1 MRQAEETR
9 REKVLNV
16 KFFNREYETL
26 QKVARLDGLTMSDFI
41 RQAALKRRR
50 EFEAAGQW
58 A

>member
-16 KFFNREYETL
+16 KFFNREHETL

>member
-1 MRQAEETR
+1 MSQAEETR
-9 REKVLNV
+9 RVKVLNV
-16 KFFNREYETL
+16 KFFKREYETL